1 MNTFDNLFSRRS
13 IRSYNGKSITD
24 EQLRPILKAAYASP
38 VGRALFETLNIT
50 VISNPDYL
58 KKWEDY
64 CESVTEHRPFYGAPT
79 VVLVSS
85 LIPSTD
91 LKSVN
96 VNFSNAAILVQNM
109 AIAATELGIGS
120 CHIWGAVR
128 LLNDNEELLK
138 ELNLPEG
145 MVPCCAIIL
154 GHTDEKYELRN
165 IPENKIKTNYLK

>member
-13 IRSYNGKSITD
+13 IRAYNGESIT
-24 EQLRPILKAAYASP
+24 EAELNQILKAAYAAP
-38 VGRALFETLNIT
+38 VGRALFDTLHLT
-50 VISNPDYL
+50 VITNRDYIN
-58 KKWEDY
+58 KWEDY
-64 CESVTEHRPFYGAPT
+64 CESQTEHRPFYGAPT
-79 VVLVSS
+79 VILVSS

-109 AIAATELGIGS
+109 STAATELSIVS

-128 LLNDNEELLK
+128 FLNDNEELLK

-145 MVPCCAIIL
+145 MIPCCAIIL
-154 GHTDEKYELRN
+154 GHTDEKYTPRD
-165 IPENKIKTNYLK
+165 IPENKIKTDFMK

>member
-1 MNTFDNLFSRRS
+1 MNTLDNLFSRRS
-13 IRSYNGKSITD
+13 IRSYNGENIS
-24 EQLRPILKAAYASP
+24 EAELSLILKSAYAAP
-38 VGRALFETLNIT
+38 VGRALFDTLNIT
-50 VISNPDYL
+50 VISNREFL
-58 KKWEDY
+58 NKWEDY
-64 CESVTEHRPFYGAPT
+64 CESESDHRPFYGAPT

-128 LLNDNEELLK
+128 FLNDNEELLK

-154 GHTDEKYELRN
+154 GQTDEKYELRD
-165 IPENKIKTNYLK
+165 IPENKIKTNFIK

>member
-1 MNTFDNLFSRRS
+1 MNTFDNLFSRKS
-13 IRSYNGKSITD
+13 IRTYNGENIMES
-24 EQLRPILKAAYASP
+24 ELNLILKAAYASP
-38 VGRALFETLNIT
+38 VGRALFDTLNIT
-50 VISNPDYL
+50 VISNREFL
-58 KKWEDY
+58 NKWEDY
-64 CESVTEHRPFYGAPT
+64 CESQTERRPFYGAPT
-79 VVLVSS
+79 VILVSS

-128 LLNDNEELLK
+128 FLNDNAELLE

-154 GHTDEKYELRN
+154 GQTDEKYELRD
-165 IPENKIKTNYLK
+165 IPENKIKTDFIK

>member
-1 MNTFDNLFSRRS
+1 MNTFNNLFSRKS
-13 IRSYNGKSITD
+13 IRTYTGENITEAELD
-24 EQLRPILKAAYASP
+24 QILKAAYASP
-38 VGRALFETLNIT
+38 VGRALFDTLNIT
-50 VISNPDYL
+50 VISNRDYL
-58 KKWEDY
+58 NKWEDY
-64 CESVTEHRPFYGAPT
+64 CESQTEHRPFYGAPT
-79 VVLVSS
+79 VILVSS

-138 ELNLPEG
+138 ELDLPEG

-154 GHTDEKYELRN
+154 GHTNEKYELRD
-165 IPENKIKTNYLK
+165 IPENKIKTNFIK

>member
-1 MNTFDNLFSRRS
+1 MNTFENLFSRRS
-13 IRSYNGKSITD
+13 IRTYNGENIT
-24 EQLRPILKAAYASP
+24 ETELSQILKAAYAAP
-38 VGRALFETLNIT
+38 VGRALFDTLNIT
-50 VISNPDYL
+50 VISNRDYL
-58 KKWEDY
+58 NKWENY

-79 VVLVSS
+79 LVLVSS
-85 LIPSTD
+85 LIPSPD

-128 LLNDNEELLK
+128 LLNDNDELLK

-145 MVPCCAIIL
+145 FVPYCAIIL
-154 GHTDEKYELRN
+154 GHTDEKYELRD
-165 IPENKIKTNYLK
+165 IPENKIRTNFIK

>member
-13 IRSYNGKSITD
+13 IRTYNGGNIT
-24 EQLRPILKAAYASP
+24 ESELNLILKAAYASP
-38 VGRALFETLNIT
+38 VGRALFDTLNIT
-50 VISNPDYL
+50 VISNREFL
-58 KKWEDY
+58 NKWENY
-64 CESVTEHRPFYGAPT
+64 CENQTEHRPFYGAPT
-79 VVLVSS
+79 VILVSS

-96 VNFSNAAILVQNM
+96 VNFSNAAFLVQNM

-128 LLNDNEELLK
+128 FLNDNEELLK

-154 GHTDEKYELRN
+154 GQTDEKYELRD
-165 IPENKIKTNYLK
+165 IPENKIKTNFIK

>member
-13 IRSYNGKSITD
+13 IRTYNGENIT
-24 EQLRPILKAAYASP
+24 EAELNLILKAAYASP
-38 VGRALFETLNIT
+38 VGRALFDTLSIT
-50 VISNPDYL
+50 VITNRDYIS
-58 KKWEDY
+58 KWEDY
-64 CESVTEHRPFYGAPT
+64 CESQTERRPFYGAPT
-79 VVLVSS
+79 VILVSS
-85 LIPSTD
+85 LLPSED

-128 LLNDNEELLK
+128 FLNDNEELLK
-138 ELNLPEG
+138 ELNLPDG

-154 GHTDEKYELRN
+154 GHTEEVYELRD
-165 IPENKIKTNYLK
+165 IPENKIKTEFFI

>member
-13 IRSYNGKSITD
+13 ISKYNGENIT
-24 EQLRPILKAAYASP
+24 EEELQLILKAAYSSP
-38 VGRALFETLNIT
+38 VGKARFDSLNIT
-50 VISNPDYL
+50 VITNRNYID
-58 KKWEDY
+58 KWEDY
-64 CESVTEHRPFYGAPT
+64 CEEVSQHRPFYKAPM
-79 VVLVSS
+79 VILVSS
-85 LIPSTD
+85 LIPATD

-109 AIAATELGIGS
+109 ATAATELGIGS

-128 LLNDNEELLK
+128 FLNDNEELLK

-154 GHTDEKYELRN
+154 GHTDEKYELRD
-165 IPENKIKTNYLK
+165 IPENKIKTNFIK